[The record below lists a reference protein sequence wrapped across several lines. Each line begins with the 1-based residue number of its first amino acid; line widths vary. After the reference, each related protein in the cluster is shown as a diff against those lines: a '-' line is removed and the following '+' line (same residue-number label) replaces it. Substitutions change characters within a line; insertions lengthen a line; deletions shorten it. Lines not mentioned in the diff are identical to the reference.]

1 MLVGLYDYCL
11 NHFLIEYGIFIF
23 SAMYTQSMDRTRV
36 LCACILISRSAD
48 NHNISILNFD
58 QCQFKSCTTVT
69 IIDDLI
75 DEPVESFNATLDR
88 SPGLDV
94 RITLSPVEAVIEI
107 NDNDGIAIS
116 IHHVS

>member
-1 MLVGLYDYCL
+1 MDYESL
-11 NHFLIEYGIFIF
+11 TNF
-23 SAMYTQSMDRTRV
+23 
-36 LCACILISRSAD
+36 
-48 NHNISILNFD
+48 ILNFD
-58 QCQFKSCTTVT
+58 RCQFKSCTTVT

-107 NDNDGIAIS
+107 DDNDGIAIS
-116 IHHVS
+116 IYTSCLIVTHPPPPSHTLSTNHRWL

>member
-1 MLVGLYDYCL
+1 M
-11 NHFLIEYGIFIF
+11 
-23 SAMYTQSMDRTRV
+23 
-36 LCACILISRSAD
+36 CACVCVCVVYTNFARSAD

-107 NDNDGIAIS
+107 DDNDGIAIS
-116 IHHVS
+116 IYTSCLIVTPPPPLSHS

>member
-1 MLVGLYDYCL
+1 MLLCPERFHCNYSVLYRY
-11 NHFLIEYGIFIF
+11 
-23 SAMYTQSMDRTRV
+23 V
-36 LCACILISRSAD
+36 CILISRSAD

-94 RITLSPVEAVIEI
+94 RITLSPVIIQFQTATPFRSEPI
-107 NDNDGIAIS
+107 DGIKVFS
-116 IHHVS
+116 YDLYNRVLGRG

>member
-1 MLVGLYDYCL
+1 M
-11 NHFLIEYGIFIF
+11 
-23 SAMYTQSMDRTRV
+23 
-36 LCACILISRSAD
+36 
-48 NHNISILNFD
+48 
-58 QCQFKSCTTVT
+58 T

-107 NDNDGIAIS
+107 NDNE
-116 IHHVS
+116 V

>member
-1 MLVGLYDYCL
+1 MDYESL
-11 NHFLIEYGIFIF
+11 TNF
-23 SAMYTQSMDRTRV
+23 
-36 LCACILISRSAD
+36 
-48 NHNISILNFD
+48 ILNFD
-58 QCQFKSCTTVT
+58 RCQFKSCTTVT